1 MSDLRSRTQGDDAP
15 DAAANPL
22 HRASYARSLNR
33 GFGDAMG
40 RGLELALTLVV
51 MVGIG
56 WLIDRAAGTSPTFI
70 IVLSVIGFAGTAVKL
85 KIGYDLEMRKLDA
98 PDAVWNRP
106 SGEGEA
112 PNRAPVL
119 ADHTGAASIVA
130 DQLAAEDRS

>member
-40 RGLELALTLVV
+40 RGLELALTVVV

-56 WLIDRAAGTSPTFI
+56 WLIDRAAGTSPLFTAI
-70 IVLSVIGFAGTAVKL
+70 LSVVGFAGTGVKL
-85 KIGYDLEMRKLDA
+85 WIGYDLEMRKLDA

-112 PNRAPVL
+112 PNRAPVPS
-119 ADHTGAASIVA
+119 DHSGAASAVA
-130 DQLAAEDRS
+130 DRLAEERS